1 MAPNSTNQ
9 NPFEDFNIQIDT
21 GKIISKL
28 VPILIILVI
37 VIGVYTCFYTV
48 GPEGRSVVK
57 RFGKVVAIQPPGL
70 HFKLPFLIDREYF
83 VPTERVLKEEFGFAT
98 IMAGQQ
104 SQFAKKEEHI
114 RQSLMLTG
122 DLNVVDVEWV
132 VQYRIGDP
140 DQFMHSLRN
149 QRETIRVI
157 SEVVMRRIVGNRLA
171 SDVLTIGRESIAA
184 LAKDEIQKALDPYA
198 IGIDIS
204 TVELQ
209 SVNPPVPVR
218 PAFNEVNEARQQRE
232 RMINE
237 AEKQRNQIIPRA
249 KGEALQ
255 LVALAEGYEAKRI
268 NAAKGEA
275 ERFRSIL
282 EQYHLAPKITR
293 QRLYL
298 EMIDKVMP
306 NAGKIYV
313 VEEGN
318 TVPIPLLHMD
328 GSPGVVPLQGNR

>member
-1 MAPNSTNQ
+1 MAPQSTNQ

-21 GKIISKL
+21 GKLIAKL
-28 VPILIILVI
+28 VPLLIILII
-37 VIGVYTCFYTV
+37 VIGAYTCFYTV
-48 GPEGRSVVK
+48 GPEGRAVVK
-57 RFGKVVAIQPPGL
+57 RFGKVVAIEPPGL
-70 HFKLPFLIDREYF
+70 HFKLPFMIDRKYF

-98 IMAGQQ
+98 IRAGQQ

-149 QRETIRVI
+149 QRETIRVM

-171 SDVLTIGRESIAA
+171 SDVLTVGRESIAS
-184 LAKDEIQKALDPYA
+184 LAKDEIQKALDPYE
-198 IGIDIS
+198 IGVDIS

-255 LVALAEGYEAKRI
+255 LVAQAEGYEAKRI

-282 EQYHLAPKITR
+282 EQYHLAPEITR

-313 VEEGN
+313 VEEG
-318 TVPIPLLHMD
+318 TTGPIPLLHMD
-328 GSPGVVPLQGNR
+328 GSPGVVPHQGNR